1 MDPYR
6 YIIKRTSF
14 LLYYYSGGI
23 YMSLYFISSIAFALS
38 LDAFGVALSIGLNKE
53 LGFNKKMLFSIS
65 FGFFQFL
72 FALMGA
78 LMGIIFNEFIT
89 CIPNVAGGTIMA
101 VVGVMMINEGFNKKE
116 ENIILQPQMYL
127 ILGISVSIDA
137 MVVGFTALTCLSFYT
152 LMLDCLIIGVVSLIM
167 TSLAFVISKY
177 LNRIRLVSR
186 YAKYI
191 GGIILIIFGI
201 KIIFS

>member
-1 MDPYR
+1 
-6 YIIKRTSF
+6 
-14 LLYYYSGGI
+14 
-23 YMSLYFISSIAFALS
+23 MSLYFISSIAFALS

-177 LNRIRLVSR
+177 LNKIRLVSR